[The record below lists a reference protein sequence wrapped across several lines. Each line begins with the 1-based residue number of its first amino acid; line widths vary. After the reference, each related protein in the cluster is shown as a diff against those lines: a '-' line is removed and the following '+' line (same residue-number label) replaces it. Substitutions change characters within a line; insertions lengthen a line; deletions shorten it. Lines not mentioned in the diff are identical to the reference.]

1 MNWFLQIY
9 DLNNLLLCNS
19 SHISGFCKV
28 VQKSNLLPTSIHVW
42 RRISC
47 TYGKTCHHRAQRCQF
62 NTLTQRQRTFIKE
75 GYFFLENIKERGIV
89 AVKHSL
95 TTRTVPWMLF
105 QEGPQKHCPYN
116 QPGAGHMLLWS
127 YQGQLATWLEIRT
140 RCGIERYSPFICPF
154 KMHFFLFNFMGYN
167 WQLKKYI
174 YLDFL
179 GGTVDENPHANAEDV
194 AGSIPDLG
202 RFHML
207 QSNWACWPQLLS
219 PRGAAT
225 EAGVPRACAL
235 QQEKPPPWEVQEPNA
250 E

>member
-19 SHISGFCKV
+19 SHISGFCKA
-28 VQKSNLLPTSIHVW
+28 VQQSNLLPTSIHVW

-47 TYGKTCHHRAQRCQF
+47 IYGKTCHHRAQRCQF

-116 QPGAGHMLLWS
+116 QPGAGHMLPWS

-140 RCGIERYSPFICPF
+140 RCGIERYHPFICPF
-154 KMHFFLFNFMGYN
+154 KMHFFLSSFMRYN
-167 WQLKKYI
+167 WQLKNIYI
-174 YLDFL
+174 FGHPWWYT
-179 GGTVDENPHANAEDV
+179 GWESTCQCRGH
-194 AGSIPDLG
+194 G
-202 RFHML
+202 RFDPW
-207 QSNWACWPQLLS
+207 SGKIPRAAEQLSLL
-219 PRGAAT
+219 AAT
-225 EAGVPRACAL
+225 TEPRWCSDWSLCA
-235 QQEKPPPWEVQEPNA
+235 
-250 E
+250 